1 MKKFGVLAIVLVMA
15 VGSVFA
21 ANPVGDSLTVNGTV
35 NPKLVASISSAAVTI
50 VLDGDGSASSTSPE
64 TTMNIKANKKVWTVS
79 FDSLNNGNLVNG
91 SLSIPY
97 LVRATT
103 AWTNTSMTNGLSSP
117 VNPEG
122 ATIAVSDGGKTP
134 VEGEDFTL
142 AFSVASQDAGTTLYE
157 AGSYTDTLTVSF
169 SVN

>member
-21 ANPVGDSLTVNGTV
+21 ASPVGDSLTVNGTV

-50 VLDGDGSASSTSPE
+50 VLDGDGSASSTSPT
-64 TTMNIKANKKVWTVS
+64 TTMNVKANKKVWTIS
-79 FDSLNNGNLVNG
+79 FDSASGGNLLNG
-91 SLSIPY
+91 DLSIPY
-97 LVRATT
+97 LVQATT
-103 AWTNTSMTNGLSSP
+103 DWVNASMVNGLLTP

-122 ATIAVSDGGKTP
+122 ATIAVSNGGKTHI
-134 VEGEDFTL
+134 EGENFTL
-142 AFSVASQDAGTTLYE
+142 AFSVASQDAETILYE